1 MIQRWKAWTHKWGE
15 ILLQRFDAWFTSG
28 KGVYQTLFVCLVI
41 CVVEVVWP
49 QLDPHYF
56 YLLAILT
63 VYSAVTQPA
72 LAQAGAVTSE
82 EIRALTKQLH
92 ELTEA
97 IFVEVSEEGEIL
109 EDVHDLLKLAQK
121 KDA

>member
-15 ILLQRFDAWFTSG
+15 VLLQRFDAWFTSG